1 MDKKP
6 PTIRAS
12 MKVSDL
18 SDRIAR
24 HDPELIGR
32 QGTLIVDD
40 EGNLSG
46 IITRGDLVR
55 ALEQLPDT
63 ATVLEAGTR
72 NLIVAYPDEVLHEA
86 VTRMVRNDIGR
97 LPVVER
103 DDKRKVLGYLG
114 RASVMTARLRRL
126 EEEQDR
132 EVGWLQAAL
141 Q

>member
-1 MDKKP
+1 MSG
-6 PTIRAS
+6 TS
-12 MKVSDL
+12 FQV
-18 SDRIAR
+18 DRIAR

-40 EGNLSG
+40 EGNLAG

-55 ALEQLPDT
+55 ALEQLPES

-86 VTRMVRNDIGR
+86 VTRMVRNDIDR

-103 DDKRKVLGYLG
+103 HNKRKVVGYVG

-126 EEEQDR
+126 EEEHDR
-132 EVGWLQAAL
+132 EVGWLQTAL